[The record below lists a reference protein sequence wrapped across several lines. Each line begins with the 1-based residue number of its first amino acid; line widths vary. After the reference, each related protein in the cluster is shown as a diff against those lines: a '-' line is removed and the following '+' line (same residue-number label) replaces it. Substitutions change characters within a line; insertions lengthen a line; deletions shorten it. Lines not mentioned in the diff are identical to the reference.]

1 MSTPKGFI
9 FDFNGT
15 LFFDSRLHIRCFR
28 EYALKYG
35 FKVLSDEYV
44 VANILGKAN
53 DLIVRDNY
61 NKDATDEDIAAFND
75 EKEGFYRELCRRS
88 PEDMHLIKGACELLD
103 FLKEN
108 SIPYCIATGSDI
120 DNVNFYL
127 HEMGIDRWFTLD
139 NIVYCDGSFPCKPS
153 PDIYLRAAKCIGLD
167 PSECV
172 VFEDGTSGM
181 LAAHRAGVK
190 NIIALY
196 EEGLPSPVTDEFKV
210 FRILH
215 GLEDWRVLLSELG
228 FSFN

>member
-1 MSTPKGFI
+1 M
-9 FDFNGT
+9 
-15 LFFDSRLHIRCFR
+15 
-28 EYALKYG
+28 
-35 FKVLSDEYV
+35 LSDEYV

-61 NKDATDEDIAAFND
+61 NKDATDEDITAFND

-88 PEDMHLIKGACELLD
+88 PEDMHLIDGACELLD
-103 FLKEN
+103 YLKAN
-108 SIPYCIATGSDI
+108 AIPYCIATGSDI

-127 HEMGIDRWFTLD
+127 NEMGIDKWFTLD

-153 PDIYLRAAKCIGLD
+153 PDIYLMAAKRLGLA

-181 LAAHRAGVK
+181 LAAQRAGVK

-196 EEGLPSPVTDEFKV
+196 EEGLPSPVTDDFTV
-210 FRILH
+210 FDILH
-215 GLEDWRVLLSELG
+215 SLENWRGLLSKLG